1 MIDALQNWLA
11 LQGLAA
17 TQALVASRVIALVAV
32 VLIAYLANLIAKNII
47 LTVVH
52 RVVSRTKT
60 NWDDALVT
68 NRVFTKLSHLAPA
81 FVMRTLAPIALVGVD
96 RLIVFVN
103 RATDIYIVIIGVVVV
118 DSLLNAIDDVYQ
130 QFEISNRI
138 PIKNYVQVVKI
149 IVIVSGL
156 ILAVSIL
163 LDKSP
168 WFFLSGIGALTA
180 VLLLV
185 FKDTILG
192 FVAGVQLVA
201 HDMVRPGDW
210 VEMPKY
216 GADGDVFE
224 ITLNTVKIRNFDKTI
239 TTVPTYALI
248 SDSFK
253 NWRGMSESEGRR
265 IKRSVF
271 IDINSIQFCSQEMAE
286 RFSQIQF
293 LNEYVTHKLKELG
306 DHNESQGVDESV
318 LVNGRRMTNVGTFRA
333 YLVQYLRRHPKIQ
346 QDMTFLVRQLAPT
359 DKGLPIEIYVFS
371 NDKRWE
377 QYESIQADIFDHI
390 YAVLP
395 AFELR
400 SFQAPSG
407 SDILRGIAKVDTSR
421 VTDLSN

>member
-118 DSLLNAIDDVYQ
+118 DSLLNAIDDVSQ

-293 LNEYVTHKLKELG
+293 LNEYVTQKLKELG

-390 YAVLP
+390 YALLP

-407 SDILRGIAKVDTSR
+407 SDILRGITKVDTSR
-421 VTDLSN
+421 VTDL